1 MPPSTRPQGVRFP
14 VLRDLLQEAQ
24 ALGLTTTTEVCNG
37 LIKPRTEKNR
47 CAYADTLPAGMVADA
62 TVFISHTWRYD
73 LADSIDVMEQHEKS
87 HPGSVFWFDLVMNNQ
102 HGTSTRPFEWWRH
115 TFQHS
120 IEQIGTVVLVLAPW
134 SSPVPLTRAW
144 CLFEIMCS
152 LNANQVDFRIRM
164 PTK

>member
-1 MPPSTRPQGVRFP
+1 MLI
-14 VLRDLLQEAQ
+14 VLFVPAQ
-24 ALGLTTTTEVCNG
+24 YTTSHNHS
-37 LIKPRTEKNR
+37 KN
-47 CAYADTLPAGMVADA
+47 
-62 TVFISHTWRYD
+62 
-73 LADSIDVMEQHEKS
+73 
-87 HPGSVFWFDLVMNNQ
+87 
-102 HGTSTRPFEWWRH
+102 
-115 TFQHS
+115 S